1 MTRKTD
7 IPTPEPD
14 DTSVYL
20 RGPKPLRAGR
30 GLALSR
36 EARSRILAC
45 ASCLAAGLGAWYLL
59 FGYALQSAPFRLDAK
74 RQGLLVRGATVI
86 EREEV
91 AGLFLEDAGRSLA
104 DLDAEARL
112 EALQAFPWVRHARVA
127 RVWPDTVAVTIEE
140 REPVAFLRVPDSS
153 SIRMVDS
160 EGVILDLRGAAAR
173 SLPVLTGITDAMPLA
188 ERRERVHLFQEVV
201 RVFDARGEP
210 GAQAVS
216 EVDVSDPG
224 NAVVLAKHGER
235 MIKLQMGDRHLAHR
249 LDVFLNYVETW
260 KSEFGPLRAVD
271 LRFEK
276 QVAIQP
282 VAAGKG
288 GG

>member
-86 EREEV
+86 ER
-91 AGLFLEDAGRSLA
+91 GR
-104 DLDAEARL
+104 RL
-112 EALQAFPWVRHARVA
+112 PAC
-127 RVWPDTVAVTIEE
+127 
-140 REPVAFLRVPDSS
+140 SS
-153 SIRMVDS
+153 RMP
-160 EGVILDLRGAAAR
+160 GAAWRTSTQRRGSRRCRR
-173 SLPVLTGITDAMPLA
+173 SHGCGTLA
-188 ERRERVHLFQEVV
+188 
-201 RVFDARGEP
+201 
-210 GAQAVS
+210 
-216 EVDVSDPG
+216 
-224 NAVVLAKHGER
+224 
-235 MIKLQMGDRHLAHR
+235 
-249 LDVFLNYVETW
+249 
-260 KSEFGPLRAVD
+260 
-271 LRFEK
+271 
-276 QVAIQP
+276 
-282 VAAGKG
+282 
-288 GG
+288 